1 MNCLNQLGTPFFPPT
16 AAGNLTVV
24 QLWNAF
30 DSEAELFMYV
40 MHAGV
45 SFQAGR
51 RTQRPVV
58 WHVTCGRSHP
68 DPTRSL
74 CLRHST
80 FAPAARTVLVE
91 PLHPVLPNATE
102 NPVHG
107 MLYRQFVS
115 SLTEMSIFLLLS
127 SGSAGI
133 KIGVW
138 ISPAGLNN
146 LGRP

>member
-1 MNCLNQLGTPFFPPT
+1 MPPALNVRASGKNGARPP
-16 AAGNLTVV
+16 A
-24 QLWNAF
+24 
-30 DSEAELFMYV
+30 
-40 MHAGV
+40 
-45 SFQAGR
+45 
-51 RTQRPVV
+51 
-58 WHVTCGRSHP
+58 
-68 DPTRSL
+68 
-74 CLRHST
+74 
-80 FAPAARTVLVE
+80 E